1 MVYGFSF
8 FRGGKRVRKKS
19 NEYWDGVFSVF
30 WMVFLMVATNELVIR
45 NISDSLYTVADKLI
59 LYILV
64 PSTLYVAKIRYDEL
78 REEKKRSIKKWEE

>member
-1 MVYGFSF
+1 M
-8 FRGGKRVRKKS
+8 RKKN
-19 NEYWDGVFSVF
+19 NEYWNIVSSSF
-30 WMVFLMVATNELVIR
+30 WTVFLMVTTNEIVIR
-45 NISDSLYTVADKLI
+45 SISDSLYTVADKLI